1 MPLPI
6 GNDAI
11 LVNWIREG
19 IRMAEDLEK
28 LAENPEAGV
37 SAGLPAGELARAYII
52 PQRYQK
58 VLSPQ
63 EGLRKG
69 TIFQELIR
77 PYKPGKGVICA
88 EDFER
93 RDDNE

>member
-1 MPLPI
+1 
-6 GNDAI
+6 
-11 LVNWIREG
+11 
-19 IRMAEDLEK
+19 MAEDLEK

-37 SAGLPAGELARAYII
+37 SAGLPAWELARAYVL

-77 PYKPGKGVICA
+77 PYKQERPGPDAQVPG
-88 EDFER
+88 R
-93 RDDNE
+93 GDDNE

>member
-1 MPLPI
+1 
-6 GNDAI
+6 
-11 LVNWIREG
+11 
-19 IRMAEDLEK
+19 MAEDLEK
-28 LAENPEAGV
+28 LAENPDAEVYAGC
-37 SAGLPAGELARAYII
+37 PTGELARAYII

-77 PYKPGKGVICA
+77 PYTSGKGVIFA